1 MKLDKFKGKYDEDFD
16 LQWEDLR
23 AFFALYKFNE
33 EDKLRLINAHLG
45 GAARRVVQNED
56 MESISTVEKLHELL
70 RGTFS
75 DKHDWQNILMNIKQY
90 PEEKIKAF
98 AVRLRVAAL
107 KCGFKGKI
115 LDNMCFNY
123 LRKCS
128 LPHISA
134 LLDNCLPGTSFDIA
148 LEHAIQFERKK
159 EVEGDKKN
167 SKRKGEAIDQIE
179 YGEEEQSNSSNT
191 TIKKLKQELKND
203 YGNTFKQIKDQIGG
217 NFKRME
223 ESINNLQTSFTL
235 NKTSNQEY
243 FKAKDGF
250 KRIRACFHC
259 AKPNHS
265 YHECRNATESEKEN
279 ITNLLK
285 YLFII
290 ASI

>member
-1 MKLDKFKGKYDEDFD
+1 MEACSSNNKEIRNSDHDKALLRRRDLEIESLQEQIRDLHYEKFINSSNRSSKNNERESNDHKYKMKLDKFKGKDDEDFD
-16 LQWEDLR
+16 LWWEDLR

-45 GAARRVVQNED
+45 GAERRVVQNED

-75 DKHDWQNILMNIKQY
+75 DKHDWQNILLNTKQY

-98 AVRLRVAAL
+98 ADRLRVAAL

-123 LRKCS
+123 LRKCT

-159 EVEGDKKN
+159 EVEGEKKN
-167 SKRKGEAIDQIE
+167 SKRKA
-179 YGEEEQSNSSNT
+179 
-191 TIKKLKQELKND
+191 
-203 YGNTFKQIKDQIGG
+203 
-217 NFKRME
+217 
-223 ESINNLQTSFTL
+223 
-235 NKTSNQEY
+235 
-243 FKAKDGF
+243 
-250 KRIRACFHC
+250 
-259 AKPNHS
+259 
-265 YHECRNATESEKEN
+265 
-279 ITNLLK
+279 
-285 YLFII
+285 
-290 ASI
+290 